1 MSVSIGAVVL
11 AAGMAVRMGRQKLL
25 LPLDGKPMLAH
36 VLEVVAAV
44 PFASR
49 VVVIGEPQEPLAAL
63 CQEQGIPSVFN
74 EKRKSG
80 QASSVCLGLAELG
93 DGLDGVLFLQGDQPL
108 ITKSLVKRMLE
119 AFYQLQDSK
128 AILVPVHAGVLRSPI
143 LFGAHWLKELALL
156 KDDCGGKELV
166 RRYPEHVRTLP
177 WAEHFVFEDADTW
190 EEYLR
195 LQRLLETK
203 SKE

>member
-1 MSVSIGAVVL
+1 MSMAIGAVVL

-25 LPLDGKPMLAH
+25 LPLAGKPMLAH
-36 VLEVVAAV
+36 VLEVVAAA

-49 VVVIGEPQEPLAAL
+49 VVVIGEPQEALAAL
-63 CQEQGIPSVFN
+63 CREQGIPSVFN
-74 EKRKSG
+74 EKRQSG
-80 QASSVCLGLAELG
+80 QASSVRLGLSELPG
-93 DGLDGVLFLQGDQPL
+93 DLDGVVFFQGDQPL
-108 ITKSLVKRMLE
+108 LTESLVKRMLE
-119 AFYQLQDSK
+119 AFHQLRDSK
-128 AILVPVHAGVLRSPI
+128 AILVPMHAGVLRSPI
-143 LFGAHWLKELALL
+143 LFGADWLEELALL
-156 KDDCGGKELV
+156 KEDCGGKELV
-166 RRYPEHVRTLP
+166 RRYPEYVRTLP

>member
-1 MSVSIGAVVL
+1 MAIGAVVL

-36 VLEVVAAV
+36 VLEVVAEV

-49 VVVIGEPQEPLAAL
+49 IVVIGEPREPLAAL
-63 CQEQGIPSVFN
+63 CQEQGLPSVFN
-74 EKRKSG
+74 EKRQSG
-80 QASSVCLGLAELG
+80 QASSIGLGLAELE
-93 DGLDGVLFLQGDQPL
+93 DDLDGVLFLQGDQPL
-108 ITKSLVKRMLE
+108 ITKSLLKRMLD
-119 AFYQLQDSK
+119 AFGQLHDSK
-128 AILVPVHAGVLRSPI
+128 AILVPVHAGVMRSPI
-143 LFGAHWLKELALL
+143 LFGAYWLAELALL
-156 KDDCGGKELV
+156 EDDQGGKELV
-166 RRYPEHVRTLP
+166 RRYSEHVKTLA
-177 WAEHFVFEDADTW
+177 WAVPFVFEDADTW